1 MKLRA
6 LFATACAGLLV
17 APMAFAE
24 VSAKIGMVGD
34 VETNTTWEYFTTENG
49 AGSDDLN
56 SNSWTNDGRTH
67 LKLTGRVDSDS
78 GWFGLAQGDA
88 MIATNGTTGVDD
100 AWVQFGT
107 SSFATK
113 IGRFELEELLTKGQD
128 TYIAEAP
135 LRGAGRYEGNY
146 FRGRFGD
153 KIGNIGFDFTFSD
166 TSKMQIG
173 VIVGG
178 KDLSTSASYVDPTT
192 GVSTEVATASF
203 GANVYGIRPVFILTS
218 GAFTAKVGGEYGMT
232 SAKAEKI
239 LVNDTAWIDNDYEKV
254 QMGGAIDLSMTAGT
268 MTFGLNGAYGQITS
282 QWATGEDFADVTQMA
297 VFGWFKMPVGEA
309 DTLGLGAGF
318 FSNETE
324 DIVTNDSVESY
335 VSYAHMLPV
344 EGLKMTFA
352 GSFATATADLEGG
365 SSQDSSV
372 YGVRMR
378 MNYDF

>member
-113 IGRFELEELLTKGQD
+113 IGRYELESLLDKGQD

-135 LRGAGRYEGNY
+135 LRGAGRYEANY

-173 VIVGG
+173 VILGG
-178 KDLSTSASYVDPTT
+178 KDVNSSLLSVDST
-192 GVSTEVATASF
+192 GALVESTASF
-203 GANVYGIRPVFILTS
+203 GANVYAIRPVFMLTS
-218 GAFTAKVGGEYGMT
+218 GAFALKVGGEYGMT

-239 LVNDTAWIDNDYEKV
+239 SSGDTWVDNDYEKT
-254 QMGGAIDLSMTAGT
+254 QMGGAVVLSMTAGT
-268 MTFGLNGAYGQITS
+268 MTFGLNGAYGQTTG
-282 QWATGEDFADVTQMA
+282 QWVTGEDVADLTQMA

-309 DTLGLGAGF
+309 DTLGLAVGY
-318 FSNETE
+318 FSNDTE
-324 DIVTNDSVESY
+324 DVVTNDSVESY
-335 VSYAHMLPV
+335 VSYAHQLPV

-352 GSFATATADLEGG
+352 GSYAMATADIDGG
-365 SSQDSSV
+365 SSQDSSA

>member
-113 IGRFELEELLTKGQD
+113 IGRYELESLLDKGQD

-135 LRGAGRYEGNY
+135 LRGAGRYEANY

-173 VIVGG
+173 VILGG
-178 KDLSTSASYVDPTT
+178 KDVNSSLFSVDSTGALVES
-192 GVSTEVATASF
+192 TASF
-203 GANVYGIRPVFILTS
+203 GANVYAIRPVFMLTS
-218 GAFTAKVGGEYGMT
+218 GAFALKVGGEYGMT

-239 LVNDTAWIDNDYEKV
+239 SSGDTWVDNDYEKT
-254 QMGGAIDLSMTAGT
+254 QMGGAVVLSMTAGT
-268 MTFGLNGAYGQITS
+268 MTFGLNGAYGQTTG
-282 QWATGEDFADVTQMA
+282 QWVTGEDVADLTQMA
-297 VFGWFKMPVGEA
+297 VFGWFKMAVGEA
-309 DTLGLGAGF
+309 DTLGLAVGY
-318 FSNETE
+318 FSNDTE
-324 DIVTNDSVESY
+324 DVVTNDSVESY
-335 VSYAHMLPV
+335 VSYAHQLPV

-352 GSFATATADLEGG
+352 GSYAMATADIDGG
-365 SSQDSSV
+365 SSQDSSA

>member
-173 VIVGG
+173 VILGG
-178 KDLSTSASYVDPTT
+178 KDVNSTLLSVDST
-192 GVSTEVATASF
+192 GALVESTASF

-239 LVNDTAWIDNDYEKV
+239 ASGDVWVDNDYEKS

-268 MTFGLNGAYGQITS
+268 MTFGLNGTYGQTTG
-282 QWATGEDFADVTQMA
+282 QWVTGEDVADLTQMA

-309 DTLGLGAGF
+309 DTLGLGVGY
-318 FSNETE
+318 FSNDTE
-324 DIVTNDSVESY
+324 DVVTNDSVESY

-352 GSFATATADLEGG
+352 GSYAMATADIDGG